1 MTTEQSMAQIIPI
14 ASWRRTALLRADLSV
29 RVQALIFWVA
39 VALSGAAP
47 AGAADLLDCYR
58 QAQSYD
64 ATLRIAGAALR
75 VGREAYPQGLAG
87 LLPNLSAQLSSQDT
101 GIGSLPSG
109 RGVVRTNWD
118 YGAGMFT
125 VSLTQPLFRWAA
137 WQTYRIGEIQVI
149 QAEATYAQARID
161 MMVRLAQAY
170 FDVIYTEEALRFA
183 QIQKVAIAEKVVLS
197 RRNFEAGLATIV
209 DAREATARLD
219 LAEATEIAARNDLSI
234 KRLALN
240 QITGQTHSKLA
251 GVRVGLKLAS
261 LVPQSPSVWAE
272 QAERDSYVVKANEA
286 AVQVA
291 SRNIEV
297 SNAGHL
303 PTLDLSAS
311 INRSNQTG
319 TLVSTQ
325 GSLSVY
331 RQVGLTLT
339 VPIFA
344 GLGVNSKVRQAVY
357 QHEEALATLDQARR
371 TAANTANEAYLNYV
385 SGISQVAALEVA
397 EGSNT
402 LAVVASKRS
411 LEVGLRLNLDVLDAE
426 QQLYRVRRDLFKARV
441 DTILAG
447 LKLKAAVGTLGEADL
462 QSVNTLLVAS
472 ASTDSS
478 TSGVANSSAVNPN
491 PSTKYLSTP
500 GSVL

>member
-1 MTTEQSMAQIIPI
+1 MTTEQKMAQFIPI
-14 ASWRRTALLRADLSV
+14 ARNTQTASPHTRLSV
-29 RVQALIFWVA
+29 CAHAMRFLAA
-39 VALSGAAP
+39 VTVFGASP
-47 AGAADLLDCYR
+47 ASAADLLDCYR

-64 ATLRIAGAALR
+64 ATLRIADAALR

-109 RGVVRTNWD
+109 RGVIRTNWD

-137 WQTYRIGEIQVI
+137 WQTYRIGEIQVV
-149 QAEATYAQARID
+149 QSEAIYAQARID
-161 MMVRLAQAY
+161 MMLRLAQAY
-170 FDVIYTEEALRFA
+170 FDVIYTEEALSFA

-209 DAREATARLD
+209 DSREAIARLD
-219 LAEATEIAARNDLSI
+219 LAEATEIAARNDLAI

-251 GVRVGLKLAS
+251 GIRAGLKLAS
-261 LVPQSPSVWAE
+261 LVPQNPEVWAE
-272 QAERDSYVVKANEA
+272 QAERASYVVKANEA

-291 SRNIEV
+291 SRNIQV

-357 QHEEALATLDQARR
+357 QHEEALASLDQARR
-371 TAANTANEAYLNYV
+371 TAANAANEAYLNYV

-397 EGSNT
+397 EGSNI
-402 LAVVASKRS
+402 LAVAASKRS

-426 QQLYRVRRDLFKARV
+426 QQLYRVRRDLVKARV
-441 DTILAG
+441 DSILAG
-447 LKLKAAVGTLGEADL
+447 LKLRAAVGTLSDGDL
-462 QSVNTLLVAS
+462 QTVNALLVTSVSADSLAS
-472 ASTDSS
+472 RT
-478 TSGVANSSAVNPN
+478 PN
-491 PSTKYLSTP
+491 PGLFTP
-500 GSVL
+500 GPVP